1 MKGEKKEA
9 RIRPSN
15 PNNWSQGNDFKWEYD
30 LHESRNRICPLLTGW
45 LPDLISSSNSEK
57 KKKSPFTWLE
67 RKFDRRLKMKV

>member
-30 LHESRNRICPLLTGW
+30 LHESRNRIGPLLTGW

-57 KKKSPFTWLE
+57 KKNLHLPG
-67 RKFDRRLKMKV
+67 